1 MTMRG
6 TKQNIEPKAAN
17 GEQLAN
23 RKKMIQCEKANEQNA
38 NHRCYHFLD
47 PALYCQ

>member
-23 RKKMIQCEKANEQNA
+23 RKKNDSM
-38 NHRCYHFLD
+38 
-47 PALYCQ
+47 